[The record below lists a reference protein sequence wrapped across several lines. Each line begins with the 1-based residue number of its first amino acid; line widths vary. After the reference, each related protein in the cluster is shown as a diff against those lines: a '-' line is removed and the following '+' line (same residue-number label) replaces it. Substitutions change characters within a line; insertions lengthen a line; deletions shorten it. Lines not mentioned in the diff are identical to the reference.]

1 MTNEEKSDYLRE
13 FGGRVK
19 QYRLQAGMS
28 LDELARKCGYASEN
42 ARSSIQKIEAGKADL
57 PASKIKSLASALG
70 VSISELTSS
79 PTPQPQPIPKGL
91 QPMPKMKLLPK
102 LGSIACGA
110 PTYAEGT
117 REGLTETPDYID
129 ADYTLTCKG
138 ESMIGA
144 GIKDG
149 DTVYIRQQSIVEN
162 GQIAAVCI
170 DEDTTLKKVYL
181 YPDMLVLRPC
191 NDAFPEIVLH
201 KEEMNSAQILGLA
214 VGWTHLLKA

>member
-1 MTNEEKSDYLRE
+1 MAKIATFAQRLR
-13 FGGRVK
+13 
-19 QYRLQAGMS
+19 QA
-28 LDELARKCGYASEN
+28 LDESGVTQTELARRSKISK
-42 ARSSIQKIEAGKADL
+42 SSISRYLKGDWEGKQDAVYALSKALNVSEAWLMGYD
-57 PASKIKSLASALG
+57 I
-70 VSISELTSS
+70 S

>member
-1 MTNEEKSDYLRE
+1 MTTGERLKVRRKQVGLSAESIAEKIGVSPATI
-13 FGGRVK
+13 
-19 QYRLQAGMS
+19 YRYEKGDIEKVPVDTVA
-28 LDELARKCGYASEN
+28 ELA
-42 ARSSIQKIEAGKADL
+42 KILHCSPSYLMGWDD
-57 PASKIKSLASALG
+57 
-70 VSISELTSS
+70 T

>member
-1 MTNEEKSDYLRE
+1 MAKIATFAQRLR
-13 FGGRVK
+13 
-19 QYRLQAGMS
+19 QA
-28 LDELARKCGYASEN
+28 LDESGVTQTELARRSKISK
-42 ARSSIQKIEAGKADL
+42 SSISRYLKGDWEGKQDAVYALSKALNVSEAWLMGYD
-57 PASKIKSLASALG
+57 I
-70 VSISELTSS
+70 S

-102 LGSIACGA
+102 LGSIACGT

-201 KEEMNSAQILGLA
+201 KEEMNNAQILGLA

>member
-1 MTNEEKSDYLRE
+1 MTLGDRIKNRRIEQ
-13 FGGRVK
+13 GIT
-19 QYRLQAGMS
+19 QQ
-28 LDELARKCGYASEN
+28 ELADKVGITKQAVYKYEN
-42 ARSSIQKIEAGKADL
+42 GIVTNVPTNRVNAIAKILHCSPSYLMGWDD
-57 PASKIKSLASALG
+57 
-70 VSISELTSS
+70 T

-201 KEEMNSAQILGLA
+201 KEEMNNAQILGLA